1 MGSTNGQGWSDGLSK
16 VHVPI
21 GKVGSNRRLSM
32 YELHCSAKACA
43 TSGKV
48 RERYLP
54 RELRTNCFGLGCSV
68 VGMMGGRLRNQ

>member
-1 MGSTNGQGWSDGLSK
+1 M
-16 VHVPI
+16 HVPI
-21 GKVGSNRRLSM
+21 GKGGSNCRLSM

-54 RELRTNCFGLGCSV
+54 RELRTNCFGLGFSI
-68 VGMMGGRLRNQ
+68 VGMMGGRFRSQ